1 MIWFQSIT
9 LFFVALFFLVWS
21 AGRFISASTVFAR
34 HFGLSSLTIGL
45 LLLGFGTSFPEILVS
60 IFASVKGN
68 PHLAIGN
75 VIGSNIANKALVG
88 GFAALVSPLIISSRI
103 VKRELPILIILSL
116 LVGALLFSGYLS
128 RLDGVIMLLLFVLYL
143 ALSFYFGRKEQK
155 DKYVKDLEKEVP
167 RSSMSLKLAFFW
179 WIFSLSLLLLSS
191 HFLVVSATTMAKL
204 LGVSDFIIGLTI
216 VAIGTSLP
224 EMASSIVCSLRKEYD
239 MAIGNVVGSSV
250 FNLLPVFAMPA
261 LISPTKL
268 SHSFLYRDYP
278 MMCGFFVLFWLLIVL
293 PPKRYC
299 VGRFSGLFLLF
310 SYIAYIFLV
319 V

>member
-1 MIWFQSIT
+1 MIWLQSIVIF
-9 LFFVALFFLVWS
+9 LLALFFLVWS
-21 AGRFISASTVFAR
+21 AGRFITASTVFAR

-68 PHLAIGN
+68 PQLAIGN

-88 GFAALVSPLIISSRI
+88 GFAALVSPLIISSKI
-103 VKRELPILIILSL
+103 IKRELPILIILSL
-116 LVGALLFSGYLS
+116 LVGALLFEGYLN
-128 RLDGVIMLLLFVLYL
+128 RLDGVIMLLLFMLYL
-143 ALSFYFGRKEQK
+143 AIAFYFSMKEQK
-155 DKYVKDLEKEVP
+155 DEYVKELQKEIP
-167 RSSMSLKLAFFW
+167 ESSMSLKLAFLW
-179 WIFSLSLLLLSS
+179 WILSLSLLLLSS

-204 LGVSDFIIGLTI
+204 LGVSNFIIGLTI

-224 EMASSIVCSLRKEYD
+224 EMASSIVCSLRKDYD

-278 MMCGFFVLFWLLIVL
+278 AMCGFFVLFWLLIVL

-299 VGRFSGLFLLF
+299 LGRFSGLTLLF
-310 SYIAYIFLV
+310 SYIAYIVWV